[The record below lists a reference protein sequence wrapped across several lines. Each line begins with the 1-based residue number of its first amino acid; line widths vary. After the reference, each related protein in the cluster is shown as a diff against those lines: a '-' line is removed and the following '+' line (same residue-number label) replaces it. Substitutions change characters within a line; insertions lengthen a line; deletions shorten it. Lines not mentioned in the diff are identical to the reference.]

1 MDALPARNI
10 GARSIGVLGDVSP
23 KSSGV
28 SAGTVIFLVV
38 VAIAVVLIV
47 LGLIVVLRRRRH
59 D

>member
-1 MDALPARNI
+1 MDALIAR
-10 GARSIGVLGDVSP
+10 GVGVLGDVSP

-47 LGLIVVLRRRRH
+47 LGMIVARRRRRH
-59 D
+59 P